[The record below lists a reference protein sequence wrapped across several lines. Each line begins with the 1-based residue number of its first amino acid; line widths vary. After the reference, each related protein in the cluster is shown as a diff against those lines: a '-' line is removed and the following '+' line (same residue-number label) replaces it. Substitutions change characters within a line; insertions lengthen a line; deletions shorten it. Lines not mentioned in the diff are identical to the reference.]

1 MRTHLYHALVAGAL
15 AAVAAIIYMQ
25 VYSAALAVDFSSV
38 ANPMGAASSTII
50 GLIIAGLGRH
60 YWGHWM
66 KRHTEISFNAIFTVL
81 TFASIAPVFGMTLPL
96 TVEAPEL
103 LIGMVVPTHLF
114 PQLFWHVSAPL
125 FEPAQA

>member
-1 MRTHLYHALVAGAL
+1 MRTHLIHAVVAGVL
-15 AAVAAIIYMQ
+15 AAIAAIIYLQ

-38 ANPMGAASSTII
+38 ANPMGAAFSTLI
-50 GLIIAGLGRH
+50 GVLLAGLGRH
-60 YWGHWM
+60 FWGRWV
-66 KRHTEISFNAIFTVL
+66 KRGTEVSFNAIFTVL

-103 LIGMVVPTHLF
+103 FIGMVVPTHLF
-114 PQLFWHVSAPL
+114 PQLFWHVSSPL

>member
-1 MRTHLYHALVAGAL
+1 MRTHLIHAVVAGAL
-15 AAVAAIIYMQ
+15 AAVAAILYMQ

-38 ANPMGAASSTII
+38 ANPMGAAFSTLI
-50 GLIIAGLGRH
+50 GVLLAGLGRH
-60 YWGHWM
+60 FWGRWV
-66 KRHTEISFNAIFTVL
+66 KRGTEVSFNAIFTVL

-103 LIGMVVPTHLF
+103 FIGMVVPTHLF

-125 FEPAQA
+125 FQPTQA

>member
-1 MRTHLYHALVAGAL
+1 MRTHLIHALVAGVL
-15 AAVAAIIYMQ
+15 AAVAAIIYIQ

-38 ANPMGAASSTII
+38 ANPMGAAFSTII
-50 GLIIAGLGRH
+50 GLLIAGLGRH
-60 YWGHWM
+60 FWGRWV
-66 KRHTEISFNAIFTVL
+66 KRNTEVSFNAIFTVL

-103 LIGMVVPTHLF
+103 FVGMIAPTHLF

-125 FEPAQA
+125 FAPAQA

>member
-1 MRTHLYHALVAGAL
+1 MRTHLIHALVAGVL

-38 ANPMGAASSTII
+38 ATPMGAVLSTII
-50 GLIIAGLGRH
+50 GLLIAGLGRH
-60 YWGHWM
+60 YWGRWM
-66 KRHTEISFNAIFTVL
+66 QRHTEVSFNAIFTVL

-103 LIGMVVPTHLF
+103 FVGMIAPTHLF

-125 FEPAQA
+125 FAPAQA